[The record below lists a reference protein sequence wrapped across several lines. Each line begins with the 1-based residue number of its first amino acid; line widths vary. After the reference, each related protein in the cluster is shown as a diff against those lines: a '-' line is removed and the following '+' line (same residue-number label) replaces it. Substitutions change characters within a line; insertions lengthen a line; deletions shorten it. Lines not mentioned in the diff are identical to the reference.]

1 VTPVRSRTLAA
12 LLGLL
17 AIVLGSV
24 GVHRHVTVETHA
36 RCQHGDEV
44 HVQRVSDAAPTHA
57 AGGTPTLADPIWWE
71 TEGDHH
77 CGATAPITAAE
88 PELLAVLVPVPTST
102 ETASIVVSRVAIAT
116 ALFRLAPKT
125 SPPRVSV

>member
-1 VTPVRSRTLAA
+1 MTPIRPRAIAA
-12 LLGLL
+12 LLGLW

-36 RCQHGDEV
+36 RCVHGDEV
-44 HVQRVSDAAPTHA
+44 HVRRVSDAAPTHA
-57 AGGTPTLADPIWWE
+57 AGGTPTWADPIWWE

-77 CGATAPITAAE
+77 CGAATPIVAAE
-88 PELLAVLVPVPTST
+88 PEVLAVLVPAPVGT
-102 ETASIVVSRVAIAT
+102 EQDPVVVSRVTIAS

-125 SPPRVSV
+125 SPPSALV

>member
-1 VTPVRSRTLAA
+1 VIPVRSRALAA

-36 RCQHGDEV
+36 RCVHGDEV

-77 CGATAPITAAE
+77 CGAAAPIVAAE
-88 PELLAVLVPVPTST
+88 PEVVALLVPAVAGFEQDPVVTSRL
-102 ETASIVVSRVAIAT
+102 ASAS

-125 SPPRVSV
+125 SPPIASS

>member
-1 VTPVRSRTLAA
+1 MLRPRAIAA
-12 LLGLL
+12 LLGLW

-24 GVHRHVTVETHA
+24 GVHRHVSVEAHV
-36 RCQHGDEV
+36 RCEHGAEV

-57 AGGTPTLADPIWWE
+57 TGGTPTLADPIWWQ

-77 CGATAPITAAE
+77 CGAVAPIVAAE
-88 PELLAVLVPVPTST
+88 PELQAVLVPVSAGV
-102 ETASIVVSRVAIAT
+102 EEDSIVVSHVAVAA

-125 SPPRVSV
+125 SPPSVSV